1 MENSSKAPLLFV
13 IIMASDPGTACVNYI
28 SQSDVSGLSS
38 LLHTDFDILKFKD
51 SRGYSALHIAALN
64 SNSDVV
70 QLLLDYVQPVFPE
83 DEKQL
88 SLEWINRKT
97 EEDFTA
103 LHFAAFRGNLVVPT

>member
-1 MENSSKAPLLFV
+1 
-13 IIMASDPGTACVNYI
+13 MATDPVTTCVTCI
-28 SQSDVSGLSS
+28 SQSDLGGLST
-38 LLHTDFDILKFKD
+38 LLRTNFDILGLKD

-70 QLLLDYVQPVFPE
+70 ELLLDHIRQVFPE
-83 DEKQL
+83 DYQAL

-103 LHFAAFRGNLVVPT
+103 LHFAAFRGNLVLFI

>member
-1 MENSSKAPLLFV
+1 
-13 IIMASDPGTACVNYI
+13 MATDPVTTCVTCI
-28 SQSDVSGLSS
+28 SQSDLGGLST
-38 LLHTDFDILKFKD
+38 LLRTNFDILALKD

-70 QLLLDYVQPVFPE
+70 ELLLDHIHQLFPE
-83 DEKQL
+83 VGQAL

-103 LHFAAFRGNLVVPT
+103 LHFAAFRGNLVFLT